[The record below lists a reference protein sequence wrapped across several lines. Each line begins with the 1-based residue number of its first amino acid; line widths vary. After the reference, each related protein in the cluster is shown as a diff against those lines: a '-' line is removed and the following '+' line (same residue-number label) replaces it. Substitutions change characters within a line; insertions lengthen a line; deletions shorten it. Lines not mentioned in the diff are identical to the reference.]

1 MFPPEEK
8 APEKKNQDPKLPPP
22 GPPDTEQPPP
32 RPRQPYPDFPP
43 HQPFPDPDGP
53 FGPFGGGPLYDQPGG
68 ADLDPTG
75 QRGRGGML
83 MEPPRGGGS
92 MGQPRFENPF
102 GQSNNIG
109 RFPRGMGPGF
119 GGGRNLGDAM
129 RPPGFNDDMFM

>member
-1 MFPPEEK
+1 MFPE
-8 APEKKNQDPKLPPP
+8 DPKSKK
-22 GPPDTEQPPP
+22 DDKESKEKRSQPSRPLEPERPRSPP
-32 RPRQPYPDFPP
+32 RFPDFPP
-43 HQPFPDPDGP
+43 HQPFPDPDA
-53 FGPFGGGPLYDQPGG
+53 PFGGGPLFDPPGG

-75 QRGRGGML
+75 RRGRRGML

-102 GQSNNIG
+102 GPSNNIG

-119 GGGRNLGDAM
+119 GEGRNLGDAM